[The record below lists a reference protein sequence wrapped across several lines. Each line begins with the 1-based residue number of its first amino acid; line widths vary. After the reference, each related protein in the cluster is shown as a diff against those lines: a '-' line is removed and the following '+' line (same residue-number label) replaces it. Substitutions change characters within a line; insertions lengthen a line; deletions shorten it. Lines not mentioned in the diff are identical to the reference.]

1 MNDTKR
7 LGRPRKFDADEAL
20 SAAMHTFW
28 AKGYNGTSMKDL
40 ARAMGI
46 SGPSIYAA
54 FGDKRELYLKTIDLY
69 SDADG
74 CEPIVRLEAEEDI
87 RLAVKGFLSAVIT
100 YSTEATYGAKGCFL
114 ASCVST
120 SVGEVEGVDARMV
133 KSIEDTDARLAA
145 RFDKEI
151 AKGTLPTDFPS
162 MDRARLMY
170 DLRQGYVFRG
180 RAGADAATLLSDV
193 DDRVSLILTLPTG
206 S

>member
-7 LGRPRKFDADEAL
+7 LGRPRKFDTEEAL
-20 SAAMHTFW
+20 TAAMHTFW
-28 AKGYNGTSMKDL
+28 TKGYNGTSMKDL
-40 ARAMGI
+40 ARAMGV

-74 CEPIVRLEAEEDI
+74 CEPIVQLEAEEDI
-87 RLAVKGFLSAVIT
+87 SLAVTGFLKAVII

-120 SVGEVEGVDARMV
+120 SIGEVEGVDARMD
-133 KSIEDTDARLAA
+133 KSIKDTDLRLAA

-151 AKGTLPTDFPS
+151 AKGTLPKDFPS
-162 MDRARLMY
+162 MERARLIY

-180 RAGADAATLLSDV
+180 RAGASANELLQDIDA
-193 DDRVSLILTLPTG
+193 RVQMILTYPMA
-206 S
+206 